1 MTDKKMVLTTSSV
14 PPVGKYEILGIVF
27 GVAVIARNIVSDLG
41 ATLKNA
47 TGGEL
52 KTYSALIQRALG
64 EAMDRLSRAAERK
77 GADGVFA
84 IRIATPQVTAG
95 AAEIILMGTAY
106 KERP

>member
-1 MTDKKMVLTTSSV
+1 MSTSSV
-14 PPVGKYEILGIVF
+14 PPLAKCEIIGVVF

-52 KTYSALIQRALG
+52 KTYSALLHKALA
-64 EAMDRLSRAAERK
+64 EAMDRLHRDAVRK

-84 IRIATPQVTAG
+84 IRIATPQITAG
-95 AAEIILMGTAY
+95 AAEVVLMGTAY
-106 KERP
+106 KETS